1 MQYRFHF
8 ILSFAAHNFIFMFRM
23 NQLEVKLPTTRF
35 TFIFNVQ
42 YNLLQIISGGSTDIR
57 DLQQIKL
64 LARALE
70 HLRLQPIM
78 R

>member
-1 MQYRFHF
+1 
-8 ILSFAAHNFIFMFRM
+8 MFLI

-35 TFIFNVQ
+35 RFIFKFINVQ
-42 YNLLQIISGGSTDIR
+42 YNLLQIISGGSTEIR
-57 DLQQIKL
+57 DLQQIKF

-70 HLRLQPIM
+70 HLRLQPIKDM

>member
-1 MQYRFHF
+1 
-8 ILSFAAHNFIFMFRM
+8 MFRM
-23 NQLEVKLPTTRF
+23 NQLQVKLPTTPF
-35 TFIFNVQ
+35 TFIFNVL
-42 YNLLQIISGGSTDIR
+42 YNLLQMINRGSTDIR
-57 DLQQIKL
+57 DLQQIKF